1 MVANIAFE
9 LNGGGADAV
18 LNAQRAVVFELA
30 PPSGRSDGTPAT
42 TFTINFVALAER
54 DAMLHQ
60 WTPSAIADRAS
71 VLRALRAACPR
82 PDLIGVVPLSLR
94 FQDSKIMFCMTMPLY
109 RRQGGGGTVDERTAN
124 ALERLMQTCMAALI
138 ANGIVTRIPADVDQK
153 MPEFAR
159 LVQQGKSWAMA
170 PYASR
175 AMVPALEI
183 RTRYSD
189 EGFAAYHRLWPFSS
203 LLTNVSR

>member
-1 MVANIAFE
+1 MTT
-9 LNGGGADAV
+9 DY
-18 LNAQRAVVFELA
+18 
-30 PPSGRSDGTPAT
+30 DPA
-42 TFTINFVALAER
+42 
-54 DAMLHQ
+54 
-60 WTPSAIADRAS
+60 
-71 VLRALRAACPR
+71 
-82 PDLIGVVPLSLR
+82 R
-94 FQDSKIMFCMTMPLY
+94 FQWLPDDAANDQFALPQVSSSHSDTLASSCSGSRK
-109 RRQGGGGTVDERTAN
+109 RTAD
-124 ALERLMQTCMAALI
+124 ALERLMQTCMATLI
-138 ANGIVTRIPADVDQK
+138 ADGIVTRIPADVDQK

-175 AMVPALEI
+175 AMIPALEI